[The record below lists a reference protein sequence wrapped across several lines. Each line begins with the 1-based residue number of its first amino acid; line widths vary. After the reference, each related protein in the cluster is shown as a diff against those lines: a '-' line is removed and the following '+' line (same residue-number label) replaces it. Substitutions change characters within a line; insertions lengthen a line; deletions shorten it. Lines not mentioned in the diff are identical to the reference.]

1 MKNHKYIIVAVF
13 LLVFV
18 SSVCSAVPVFS
29 STIEGSGNII
39 TEERNVSGFDRVTLS
54 GFGEVSVQ
62 QGEAVSLT
70 VSTDDN
76 IMPHVRTEVR
86 NNTLILDFDD
96 KGRNRGYNPTDGIKF
111 NLVVK
116 DLSRIDISGAGS
128 FDVKELETKSLL
140 ADLSGAG
147 SLEIGNLTA
156 NELVVRQ
163 SGAGTVFVSGQ
174 VEGQE
179 LTHSGVGSY
188 HAADLESKTAIID
201 ISGAGSA
208 TVWATELLD
217 IQISGL
223 GSVIYYGNPR
233 IIQNVSGLG
242 KLVSGEK

>member
-18 SSVCSAVPVFS
+18 SSACSAVPVFS

-128 FDVKELETKSLL
+128 FDVKELETEIAVGRSIGRRQPGNWQFDSERIGRASKRRR
-140 ADLSGAG
+140 DGVRIWSGG
-147 SLEIGNLTA
+147 
-156 NELVVRQ
+156 
-163 SGAGTVFVSGQ
+163 GTGIDPQRGGQ
-174 VEGQE
+174 
-179 LTHSGVGSY
+179 L
-188 HAADLESKTAIID
+188 
-201 ISGAGSA
+201 
-208 TVWATELLD
+208 
-217 IQISGL
+217 
-223 GSVIYYGNPR
+223 PR
-233 IIQNVSGLG
+233 RRPGKQNRHH
-242 KLVSGEK
+242 